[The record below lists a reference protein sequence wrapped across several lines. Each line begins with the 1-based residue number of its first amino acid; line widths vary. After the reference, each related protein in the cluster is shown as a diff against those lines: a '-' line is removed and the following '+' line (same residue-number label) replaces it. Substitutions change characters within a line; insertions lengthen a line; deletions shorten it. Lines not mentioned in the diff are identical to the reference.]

1 MLGMDTVL
9 KMGCLRW
16 SSQKSLWDEGKWY
29 SKSSG
34 ETSKEVQ
41 DKEGGR
47 NLNKW
52 EFSGKIHRTLKVRK
66 TSELLILSQDCW
78 AFTLPSW
85 ESSVKDS
92 PRLGEGQYKLS
103 GIAMLHGSAEHS
115 SISWDTLQRKARV
128 PILRGNR
135 TWYLETFAHNGKTRS
150 EVGLLGAVMFW
161 ATKIMTGSHL
171 ADCKNSSSF
180 LSLSHKKTWSKALIS
195 QVEDGKAPP
204 WSARQKNPEVP
215 KVWDLLNEEA
225 GSTYSECTN

>member
-115 SISWDTLQRKARV
+115 SISWDTLQRK
-128 PILRGNR
+128 PGDICTQWENQIWGGSSWSGN
-135 TWYLETFAHNGKTRS
+135 
-150 EVGLLGAVMFW
+150 VLGY
-161 ATKIMTGSHL
+161 
-171 ADCKNSSSF
+171 KNNDWKSPSR
-180 LSLSHKKTWSKALIS
+180 L
-195 QVEDGKAPP
+195 
-204 WSARQKNPEVP
+204 
-215 KVWDLLNEEA
+215 
-225 GSTYSECTN
+225 